1 MATEVLTHQ
10 YLNQDKA
17 VHDIQA
23 KFGREFVYRNKDG
36 GLSINRAVL
45 AVFSVL
51 KRERRISWRRSVKAW
66 RPE

>member
-1 MATEVLTHQ
+1 MSVR
-10 YLNQDKA
+10 QDKA

-51 KRERRISWRRSVKAW
+51 KRERRIGWRRSEKAW

>member
-1 MATEVLTHQ
+1 LSVR
-10 YLNQDKA
+10 QDKA

-51 KRERRISWRRSVKAW
+51 KRERRIGWRRSEKAW

>member
-1 MATEVLTHQ
+1 LSVR
-10 YLNQDKA
+10 QDKA